1 MKAWLLGVLLL
12 LSSCTTLVTAANP
25 FPLAKL
31 QLEHITVPVQL
42 AATPELRAQG
52 LMFQQTAEPGMLLL
66 YREAQHISLWMRNT
80 SMPLDVA
87 FIGPDWRIHHIRQLE
102 PFDETSVPSGIAVI
116 AALEM
121 PRGWFAAN
129 KLAAGA
135 QLKLLDSRTP

>member
-1 MKAWLLGVLLL
+1 MKIWLLAALLL
-12 LSSCTTLVTAANP
+12 LTSCAAVTGTQA

-31 QLEHITVPVQL
+31 QLAHLTVPVQL
-42 AATPELRAQG
+42 AATPELRSQG
-52 LMFQQTAEPGMLLL
+52 LMFQQQAEPGMLLL
-66 YREAQHISLWMRNT
+66 YHEPQHISLWMRNT

-87 FIGPDWRIHHIRQLE
+87 FIDSHWRIHHIRQLE
-102 PFDETSVPSGIAVI
+102 PFDETPVPSEIAVI

-135 QLKLLDSRTP
+135 QLTLLE